1 MIFLNIISFNNFI
14 YWYSFLFIIK
24 SLYIY
29 RVSHSSSS
37 IQFDFVEF
45 TTYVA
50 VFLSDMYINITRMVV
65 IIGRTRYA
73 AELIDTEI
81 MRAYN
86 WFSLHDDR
94 SVWYRKS
101 RISTIRR
108 YQLIQNMKE
117 LWIDT
122 ACIVEVR
129 TDPYKRLCLYPLLHS
144 YRTYTPSKIQHQKTS
159 IYVYNLWLWEI
170 INPSLLYFH
179 NHVTWPPDRSL
190 MRRLREAQFASSFL

>member
-1 MIFLNIISFNNFI
+1 
-14 YWYSFLFIIK
+14 
-24 SLYIY
+24 
-29 RVSHSSSS
+29 
-37 IQFDFVEF
+37 
-45 TTYVA
+45 
-50 VFLSDMYINITRMVV
+50 MVV

-117 LWIDT
+117 L
-122 ACIVEVR
+122 
-129 TDPYKRLCLYPLLHS
+129 
-144 YRTYTPSKIQHQKTS
+144 
-159 IYVYNLWLWEI
+159 
-170 INPSLLYFH
+170 
-179 NHVTWPPDRSL
+179 
-190 MRRLREAQFASSFL
+190 